1 MQEIRTS
8 IPPVVAGICDP
19 NKSWARHHNSLK
31 LASKLTYLNE
41 GTCNYFKE
49 QQAKYCFK
57 DNYKN
62 IIGMCLALLLIAQ
75 KIAHKELKVRKI

>member
-1 MQEIRTS
+1 MT
-8 IPPVVAGICDP
+8 
-19 NKSWARHHNSLK
+19 H
-31 LASKLTYLNE
+31 LNE